1 MIQFDLLTLAFATG
15 LASIVSSS
23 VMLVLWRI
31 NPDIAGVP
39 QWTLS
44 VLLSTGA
51 FFASAL
57 RDVIPG
63 PDFLSMLLS
72 NTLSTCSVLVALE
85 GCLRFRG
92 FSRPHPLS
100 YLLVAATLI
109 LLINWLFRDDM
120 RARLLIIDAIS
131 FSGFVTIVV
140 VMLRQIEDRAERM
153 VYALPALFAA
163 FPAVGIAVR
172 WVDALD
178 AYGVQTIADLETGN
192 LIFLTGMIYIMGWT
206 FSLTVACY
214 YKAEKLI
221 AHLAREDALT
231 GLPNRR
237 SIDEMLDRFLREA
250 GRYKLP
256 FGVVMVDMDD
266 FKLFNDRFGHSFG
279 DEVLKCVAQRLQ
291 VFQRDADFVGRLGG
305 DEFVLIVN
313 DVPTPEAARS
323 LLRRLLHDVSGPVEI
338 NGRSIEIRPSLGI
351 AIWPEDGS
359 TADELLQMADKR
371 MYAFKASKGGSSPA
385 F

>member
-1 MIQFDLLTLAFATG
+1 M
-15 LASIVSSS
+15 VSSS

-31 NPDIAGVP
+31 NRDIAGVP

-57 RDVIPG
+57 REVIPG
-63 PDFLSMLLS
+63 PGISAMLLS

-92 FSRPHPLS
+92 FYRPHSVS
-100 YLLVAATLI
+100 YLLIAALVVA
-109 LLINWLFRDDM
+109 LINWFFRDDV
-120 RARLLIIDAIS
+120 RSRLLVIDMVS
-131 FSGFVTIVV
+131 FAGFVAIVV
-140 VMLRQIEDRAERM
+140 VMLSKLQDRVERM
-153 VYALPALFAA
+153 VYSLPALFAA
-163 FPAVGIAVR
+163 FPAIGIAIR

-178 AYGVQTIADLETGN
+178 AHGVQSIAELATGN
-192 LIFLTGMIYIMGWT
+192 LIFMTGMVYIMGWT

-214 YKAEKLI
+214 YKAEQLI

-266 FKLFNDRFGHSFG
+266 FKQFNDQHGHAFG
-279 DEVLKCVAQRLQ
+279 DEVLKCVAQRLR

-323 LLRRLLHDVSGPVEI
+323 LLRRLLRDVSGPVEI
-338 NGRSIEIRPSLGI
+338 KGRSIEIKPSLGI
-351 AIWPEDGS
+351 AMWPEDGS
-359 TADELLQMADKR
+359 TADELLQVADKR
-371 MYAFKASKGGSSPA
+371 MYAFKASKGNASA
-385 F
+385 